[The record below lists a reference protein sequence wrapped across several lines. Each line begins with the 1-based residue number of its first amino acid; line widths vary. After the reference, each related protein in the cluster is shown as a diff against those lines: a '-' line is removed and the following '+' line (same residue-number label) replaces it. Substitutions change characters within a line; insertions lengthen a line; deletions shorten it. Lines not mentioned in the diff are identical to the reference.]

1 MKMELLAAS
10 RPSGPA
16 EVRITV
22 APGPPSAQRRR
33 VHPPFHGCL
42 SSTWACTLYAA
53 LATVLA
59 PAGVLTALELG
70 HVYVLIYVAQVLLA
84 VMALEWSWMCFRI
97 RTRVL
102 FALEWDDATN
112 MSRRE
117 EDNTGEDHREQSHQE
132 DEGEEPPRPVS
143 VQAPQQLQEQVSY
156 EQQLRQ
162 AMDASSDC
170 AITAFSHRF
179 CKGKWIIGVMLMTVS
194 VIVVAL
200 VIMYFSQDDVLDKT
214 TKPIAWHMMLGATL
228 SLCVLSVSCSS
239 LAPSLSDATVL
250 VVYQCCFCITSMNSF
265 LWYYA
270 QTLEQTD
277 FIDPL
282 FVVLVGAV
290 VIMSMRVVTSK
301 DVMGTVLLVMTDTLG
316 LVILVLPMVLFGDFI
331 VTPKMEK
338 HRNKIC
344 LFLFAI
350 YAAELG
356 LCVVRIVRLRADSR
370 KSTHHKTDN
379 SSGGLNSFL
388 AAMICAAA
396 VVAVARFGVDSRS
409 VDLVESLFVMLAVA
423 VGQQC
428 LCLLTQLKE
437 MAKISSTAFYISPER
452 RYGGLVDHMTLFLVA
467 TIVYHPYLKH
477 VVYA

>member
-1 MKMELLAAS
+1 MVAPP
-10 RPSGPA
+10 PSGRD
-16 EVRITV
+16 VRITV
-22 APGPPSAQRRR
+22 APASPSAQRRR
-33 VHPPFHGCL
+33 TRPPFHGCV
-42 SSTWACTLYAA
+42 SSTWACTLYAV

-84 VMALEWSWMCFRI
+84 VMALEWSWMCYRI
-97 RTRVL
+97 RMRVL
-102 FALEWDDATN
+102 FALEWGDGTY
-112 MSRRE
+112 MSRRQQE
-117 EDNTGEDHREQSHQE
+117 NTGEDQHQD
-132 DEGEEPPRPVS
+132 DEPSQPES
-143 VQAPQQLQEQVSY
+143 VQVSPQQQQLNY

-170 AITAFSHRF
+170 AISTFSHRF
-179 CKGKWIIGVMLMTVS
+179 CKGKWYIGLLLVTVS
-194 VIVVAL
+194 VSVLAL
-200 VIMYFSQDDVLDKT
+200 AIMYFSQDDVFDET

-228 SLCVLSVSCSS
+228 SMCVLSVSCSS
-239 LAPSLSDATVL
+239 LAPSLSDAAVL
-250 VVYQCCFCITSMNSF
+250 VVYQCCFCITVMNSF

-270 QTLEQTD
+270 KTIEQTD

-290 VIMSMRVVTSK
+290 AVMSMRVVTSK
-301 DVMGTVLLVMTDTLG
+301 DVMGSVLLVMTDTLG
-316 LVILVLPMVLFGDFI
+316 LVVLVLPMVLFGDFI

-338 HRNKIC
+338 HRSKIC

-356 LCVVRIVRLRADSR
+356 LYVVRIVRLRAESR
-370 KSTHHKTDN
+370 KPTHHKIEN
-379 SSGGLNSFL
+379 STGVNSFL
-388 AAMICAAA
+388 VAMVCAA
-396 VVAVARFGVDSRS
+396 VVVTVGKFGLDNRS
-409 VDLVESLFVMLAVA
+409 VDLVESVFVMIAVA

-437 MAKISSTAFYISPER
+437 MAKISSTAFYINPER
-452 RYGGLVDHMTLFLVA
+452 RYGGLVDHTALFLVA
-467 TIVYHPYLKH
+467 VIVYHPYLKH